1 MTMCQVTSLASV
13 FWPFVCPLV
22 AAVAY
27 PVIFLSMQQSVC
39 AGYIGFVAG
48 RRELGV
54 HQARLAI
61 DFYVALHAKVPLVAF
76 LACAHL
82 RGVLYNASSMARPE
96 RLKHCC
102 RTWMRSMVS
111 IANKGRPA
119 DLTGLWGPMRAT
131 NSRQGTTNPISS
143 RNSRLHVRLVFISN
157 PLPGSFASCGNLRMR
172 ACEGRRVLQ
181 SFLSS
186 LDNSP

>member
-111 IANKGRPA
+111 IANEEAPRGLDWAVGRNA
-119 DLTGLWGPMRAT
+119 CHQLTPGHHQPHLIEKLTLARAFGLHFKPTARLICFMRQSSHAGM
-131 NSRQGTTNPISS
+131 RGTA
-143 RNSRLHVRLVFISN
+143 
-157 PLPGSFASCGNLRMR
+157 SFA
-172 ACEGRRVLQ
+172 E
-181 SFLSS
+181 F
-186 LDNSP
+186 P